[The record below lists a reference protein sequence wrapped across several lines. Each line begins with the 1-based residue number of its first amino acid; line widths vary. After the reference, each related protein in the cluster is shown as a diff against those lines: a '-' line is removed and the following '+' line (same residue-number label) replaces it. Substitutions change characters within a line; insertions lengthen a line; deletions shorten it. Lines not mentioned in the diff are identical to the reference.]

1 MRTAEWQRNTMRTIS
16 LYVVGLTAS
25 MAGAWRPNNSWLTVS
40 MGDVAGAE
48 DEDDEDDDEDEE
60 DEAPTCT
67 NLWWCPEAPGLPCNS
82 HV

>member
-1 MRTAEWQRNTMRTIS
+1 
-16 LYVVGLTAS
+16 
-25 MAGAWRPNNSWLTVS
+25 

-48 DEDDEDDDEDEE
+48 DEDDDEDEDEEDE